1 MADLSTGLYL
11 RLSPA
16 DLKRWRR
23 EAEARGVKLSDMVRQ
38 SVEWRLSP
46 EGERDARAVLSAA
59 ARRVG

>member
-23 EAEARGVKLSDMVRQ
+23 EAAELGVSLADLIRQ

-46 EGERDARAVLSAA
+46 EGEADARAQVAA
-59 ARRVG
+59 MARRVG